1 MDSWD
6 EEKSAFIRK
15 LEKQEEC
22 FAELF
27 AKDKEGMIIGPSE
40 RATLSQLRERNSA
53 VLGRLRSREFAVA
66 VVGLEKAGKSTLGN
80 ALINS
85 EILPEYT
92 ERCTYTT
99 TELRAGDRNEAE
111 ITFYTDEE
119 FTRIFRDML
128 ASVGYTGTADFRNIK
143 PEDFRR
149 YWEAVGEDSSKLAIY
164 ERHNGKTDED
174 ILTILRGSETISS
187 LLGKPVKKFT
197 WDNEQGSSEF
207 QLYIT
212 GINGYNPDGS
222 AVRTAHPYA
231 VKNVVIRS
239 TELGDMSNIVLYD
252 VPGFDST
259 TELHKRQTEQMLKE
273 ADAIILVTNVGDRP
287 NINSP
292 QLDMLRKVRD
302 QDGVKLRDK
311 TFIFGNKIDMAGN
324 EARAKDNDSALRN
337 EAEKFQVAQGSRVI
351 TGSAK
356 AYLESR
362 GLFSPDELRRGRIN
376 AKAKLDEWGMPDG
389 ISELHRQLQEYYNND
404 RFEVLRKRAESAI
417 TETVEFLRALLA
429 KYSPDVLN
437 NFETGGKY
445 MLQLKGKADM
455 FSKEALDIS
464 SRYSEQ
470 IASSRPFSTQ
480 LAESIERIYPLTSE
494 LAEIIEDVKRARPG
508 TATPGVVQLTSINSG
523 VRERLHIIFMENLVR
538 EAANIVENKQA
549 DIRNELV
556 RKFLAVMGMKD
567 GSDYEK
573 DLVKSANKL
582 FDEYLI
588 KDGEE
593 CRFNTLIERFASGLV
608 ETLILRPFAEYER
621 LENVRQTLPELFS
634 LAVYYSMPETAG
646 SFEVRDSQADREK
659 FFAKIL
665 AHEGQDSKTQ
675 KAVKQSDI
683 FAAKG
688 VLIDY
693 FDRNAKATGLGVN
706 ELPLDE
712 WAVLFAQSG
721 KKIDAMPKE
730 LAHSLEEK
738 YYKADWEALSKK
750 ERITALDKTIRGY
763 LGQES
768 AAQALPLDELLN
780 QLHAKASALKAR
792 TVEDMLRIL
801 DEDIMILR
809 DLTAK
814 SVIRAIGLEHAFISI
829 IVKNIDF
836 IRRGITEPGGG
847 SQKFDEWIN
856 LNVRK
861 VLDSEFAAIDR
872 YNMDSQTRKS
882 IVAAVQQVLG
892 SME

>member
-1 MDSWD
+1 MSTWD
-6 EEKSAFIRK
+6 EEKLAFIRK

-22 FAELF
+22 FSELF
-27 AKDKEGMIIGPSE
+27 AKDKDGIIIGPAE
-40 RATLSQLRERNSA
+40 RQTLAALRERNSA

-119 FTRIFRDML
+119 FSRIFRDML
-128 ASVGYTGTADFRNIK
+128 ASVGYNGNADFRNIT
-143 PEDFRR
+143 PEDFAR
-149 YWEAVGEDSSKLAIY
+149 YWEAVGEDSSKRDIY

-174 ILTILRGSETISS
+174 ILTILRGSATISE
-187 LLGKPVKKFT
+187 LLGKPVRKFA
-197 WDNEQGSSEF
+197 WDSGQGSSEF

-212 GINGYNPDGS
+212 GISGYDEKGA

-259 TELHKRQTEQMLKE
+259 TELHKRQTEQMLKD

-324 EARAKDNDSALRN
+324 EARARDNDSALRN
-337 EAEKFQVAQGSRVI
+337 EAEKFQVAQGVRVI
-351 TGSAK
+351 SGSAK

-362 GLFSPDELRRGRIN
+362 GLFSPDELRRGKIN

-389 ISELHRQLQEYYNND
+389 IGELHRQLQEYYDTD
-404 RFEVLRKRAESAI
+404 RFEVLRKRAEAAI

-429 KYSPDVLN
+429 KYSPEVLN

-445 MLQLKGKADM
+445 MLELKGKADL
-455 FSKEALDIS
+455 FAKEARDII
-464 SRYSEQ
+464 SRYSEA
-470 IASSRPFSTQ
+470 ISTARPFSTQ
-480 LAESIERIYPLTSE
+480 LAGSIERIYPLTKE
-494 LAEIIEDVKRARPG
+494 LGSLIDDAKRERVADIDGVTQITAVDAR
-508 TATPGVVQLTSINSG
+508 
-523 VRERLHIIFMENLVR
+523 VRERVHMLFMGNLVR
-538 EAANIVENKQA
+538 EAAAVVENKQGE
-549 DIRNELV
+549 IRAELV
-556 RKFLAVMGMKD
+556 RKFLAVMGMKE
-567 GSDYEK
+567 GSEYEK
-573 DLVKSANKL
+573 ELVKSANKL

-608 ETLILRPFAEYER
+608 DTLILMPFAEYER
-621 LENVRQTLPELFS
+621 LEKVRRTLPELFS
-634 LAVYYSMPETAG
+634 LAVYYSMPDT
-646 SFEVRDSQADREK
+646 FEVRDSQQDRVK

-665 AHEGQDSKTQ
+665 AHDGQQ
-675 KAVKQSDI
+675 EQAGGRAVKQSDI
-683 FAAKG
+683 FAAKSM
-688 VLIDY
+688 LIDW
-693 FDRNAKATGLGVN
+693 FDRNGFNVN
-706 ELPLDE
+706 ELPIDK
-712 WAVLFAQSG
+712 WAELFAKSG
-721 KKIDAMPKE
+721 RRFDEMPPDLAKDFGDDVRQIDGA
-730 LAHSLEEK
+730 
-738 YYKADWEALSKK
+738 
-750 ERITALDKTIRGY
+750 IRRY
-763 LGQES
+763 LGES
-768 AAQALPLDELLN
+768 EQTLPLDELLN
-780 QLHAKASALKAR
+780 SLHAKASHLKAK
-792 TVEDMLRIL
+792 TIDDMLRIL
-801 DEDIMILR
+801 DEDIAVLR
-809 DLTAK
+809 DFTSNA
-814 SVIRAIGLEHAFISI
+814 VIRAIGLERAFISV
-829 IVKNIDF
+829 IVKNINF
-836 IRRGITEPGGG
+836 IRRGITDSDGG
-847 SQKFDEWIN
+847 SRKFDEWIN

-861 VLDSEFAAIDR
+861 ILDSEFAAIDR

-882 IVAAVQQVLG
+882 IVAALQQVLG

>member
-1 MDSWD
+1 MSTWD
-6 EEKSAFIRK
+6 EEKLAFIRK

-22 FAELF
+22 FSELF
-27 AKDKEGMIIGPSE
+27 AKDKDGIIIGPAE
-40 RATLSQLRERNSA
+40 RQTLAALRERNSA

-119 FTRIFRDML
+119 FSRIFRDML
-128 ASVGYTGTADFRNIK
+128 ASVGYNGNADFRNIT
-143 PEDFRR
+143 PEDFSR
-149 YWEAVGEDSSKLAIY
+149 YWEAVGEDSSKRDIY

-174 ILTILRGSETISS
+174 ILTILRGSATISE
-187 LLGKPVKKFT
+187 LLGKPVRKFA
-197 WDNEQGSSEF
+197 WDSGQGSSEF

-212 GINGYNPDGS
+212 GISGYDEKGA

-259 TELHKRQTEQMLKE
+259 TELHKRQTEQMLKD

-324 EARAKDNDSALRN
+324 EARARDNDSALRN
-337 EAEKFQVAQGSRVI
+337 EAEKFQVAQGVRVI
-351 TGSAK
+351 SGSAK

-362 GLFSPDELRRGRIN
+362 GLFSPDELRRGKIN

-389 ISELHRQLQEYYNND
+389 IGELHRQLQEYYDTD
-404 RFEVLRKRAESAI
+404 RFEVLRKRAEAAI

-429 KYSPDVLN
+429 KYSPEVLN

-445 MLQLKGKADM
+445 MLELKGKADL
-455 FSKEALDIS
+455 FAKEARDII
-464 SRYSEQ
+464 SRYSEA
-470 IASSRPFSTQ
+470 ISTARPFSTQ
-480 LAESIERIYPLTSE
+480 LAGSIERIYPLTKE
-494 LAEIIEDVKRARPG
+494 LGSLIDDAKRERVADIDGVTQITAVDAR
-508 TATPGVVQLTSINSG
+508 
-523 VRERLHIIFMENLVR
+523 VRERVHMLFMGNLVR
-538 EAANIVENKQA
+538 EAAAVVENKQGE
-549 DIRNELV
+549 IRAELV
-556 RKFLAVMGMKD
+556 RKFLAVMGMKE
-567 GSDYEK
+567 GSEYEK
-573 DLVKSANKL
+573 ELVKSANKL

-608 ETLILRPFAEYER
+608 DTLILMPFAEYER
-621 LENVRQTLPELFS
+621 LEKVRRTLPELFS
-634 LAVYYSMPETAG
+634 LAVYYSMPDT
-646 SFEVRDSQADREK
+646 FEVRDSQQDRVK

-665 AHEGQDSKTQ
+665 AHDGQQ
-675 KAVKQSDI
+675 EQAGGRAVKQSDI
-683 FAAKG
+683 FAAKSM
-688 VLIDY
+688 LIDW
-693 FDRNAKATGLGVN
+693 FDRNGFNVN
-706 ELPLDE
+706 ELPIDE
-712 WAVLFAQSG
+712 WAELFARSG
-721 KKIDAMPKE
+721 RRFDEMPSE
-730 LAHSLEEK
+730 LARDFGDDVK
-738 YYKADWEALSKK
+738 QIDGA
-750 ERITALDKTIRGY
+750 IRRY
-763 LGQES
+763 LGES
-768 AAQALPLDELLN
+768 EQTLPLDELLN
-780 QLHAKASALKAR
+780 SLHAKASHLKAK
-792 TVEDMLRIL
+792 TIDDMLRIL
-801 DEDIMILR
+801 DEDIAVLR
-809 DLTAK
+809 DFTSNA
-814 SVIRAIGLEHAFISI
+814 VIRAIGLERAFISV
-829 IVKNIDF
+829 IVKNINF
-836 IRRGITEPGGG
+836 IRRGITDSDGG
-847 SQKFDEWIN
+847 SRKFDEWIN

-882 IVAAVQQVLG
+882 IVAALQQVLG